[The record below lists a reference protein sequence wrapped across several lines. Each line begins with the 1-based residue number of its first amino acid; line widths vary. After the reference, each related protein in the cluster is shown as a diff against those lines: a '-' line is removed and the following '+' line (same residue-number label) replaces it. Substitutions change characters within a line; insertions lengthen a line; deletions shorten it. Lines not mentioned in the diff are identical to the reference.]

1 VGCEHAAVG
10 ADTEGRDTGEGES
23 RVLLARLVLGLT
35 LALIVAGIV
44 LARLDTGVN
53 ASTDVGYLLT
63 FSMFP
68 IVGYVLSSRRP
79 DNTLGWIMAA
89 IGVSLGLDAL
99 LSTYGSYAVHGGV
112 GGTDLGGAA
121 LQIDSVMWVPIV
133 ALPATFLILL
143 FPTGHLPSPRWRWF
157 ARVLAVG
164 FALFFVAAIFSP
176 GSLADSGY
184 PNVQNPLGVEAIR
197 SLLDLALVFVAL
209 IPIGVVA
216 SLVSLVQRYRRSSG
230 VERLQLR
237 WLVTAATIVGVLYAL
252 VLPLSLAGGWSSS
265 TTGWL
270 NVFENVAIL
279 SFGLIPIAI
288 GVSVLRYRLFEI
300 DVVVNRALLF
310 AALAVFITAV
320 YLTIVIG
327 VGAVVGS
334 RSNTVLSA
342 VAAAVVALAFQPAR
356 RRAQRLADRLVYGER
371 ATPYEVLSEFSER
384 LGNVYASDELLPRMA
399 RALAEG
405 TGAGRADVWV
415 RTGGGFRSEISWPP
429 DDEPAAPITTQE
441 AEGSVT
447 STSMLE
453 PIRHGGELLGAVSI
467 RKKPG
472 ETITATEEKLVRDL
486 ATQAGLVMRNV
497 SLTEQLLDHIE
508 QLRAS
513 RQRLV
518 AAQDEERRKLERNL
532 HDGAQQQIV
541 ALTVKARL
549 LGQLI
554 ERDADQARSMA
565 TQLQADA
572 TDALEEL
579 RDLARGIYPPLL
591 ADQGL
596 VAALQSQARKSIAPV
611 TIDADGVGR
620 YPRETEAAV
629 YFSCLEALQNVAKYA
644 NASQVTLRLF
654 VGDGS
659 LTFEV
664 TDDGVGFDATA
675 RSFGTGLQGIADRLA
690 AVGGEI
696 QVRSTPGAGTVVTGH
711 LPIGDEAAG

>member
-1 VGCEHAAVG
+1 MG
-10 ADTEGRDTGEGES
+10 ADTEDRDTAADGES
-23 RVLLARLVLGLT
+23 RVLLARLVFGLT

-44 LARLDTGVN
+44 FTRLDSGLN
-53 ASTDVGYLLT
+53 ASTDVGFILA

-68 IVGYVLSSRRP
+68 IAGYVLSSRRP

-89 IGVSLGLDAL
+89 VGVSLGLDAL
-99 LSTYGSYAVHGGV
+99 LSSYGSYAVHGGV
-112 GGTDLGGAA
+112 GGRDLGAVA
-121 LQIDSVMWVPIV
+121 LVIDSVMWVPVV

-157 ARVLAVG
+157 ARVLAAGLVV
-164 FALFFVAAIFSP
+164 FFVAAIFSP
-176 GSLADSGY
+176 GSLAESGY
-184 PNVQNPLGVEAIR
+184 PNVQNPLGVDAIR
-197 SLLDLALVFVAL
+197 ALLDLALVFVAL
-209 IPIGVVA
+209 IPIGVVG

-252 VLPLSLAGGWSSS
+252 VLPLSLAGGWSSN

-270 NVFENVAIL
+270 KVFQNVAIV

-288 GVSVLRYRLFEI
+288 GVSVLRYRLFDI

-320 YLTIVIG
+320 YLAIVIG

-342 VAAAVVALAFQPAR
+342 GAAAVVALAFQPAR
-356 RRAQRLADRLVYGER
+356 RRAQRLADRIVYGKR

-405 TGAGRADVWV
+405 TGAARADVWV

-429 DDEPAAPITTQE
+429 GPEPAAPITAQE

-467 RKKPG
+467 RKRPG

-513 RQRLV
+513 RTRLV

-554 ERDADQARSMA
+554 ERDADQAKSLA

-591 ADQGL
+591 ADRGL
-596 VAALQSQARKSIAPV
+596 VAALESQARKSVVPV
-611 TIDADGVGR
+611 SIDANGVGR

-644 NASQVTLRLF
+644 NASRVTLRIF
-654 VGDGS
+654 DGARR
-659 LTFEV
+659 LAFEV
-664 TDDGVGFDATA
+664 SDDGVGFDTTA
-675 RSFGTGLQGIADRLA
+675 RSFGTGLQGIADRLSA
-690 AVGGEI
+690 AGGEI
-696 QVRSTPGAGTVVTGH
+696 QVRSTPGAGTTVTGH
-711 LPIGDEAAG
+711 LPIADEPAG

>member
-1 VGCEHAAVG
+1 M
-10 ADTEGRDTGEGES
+10 
-23 RVLLARLVLGLT
+23 ARLISGLT
-35 LALIVAGIV
+35 LVLIAAGIV
-44 LARLDTGVN
+44 FDRLDTGTN
-53 ASTDVGYLLT
+53 PSTELGFVLA

-68 IVGYVLSSRRP
+68 IVGYVLSSRRS
-79 DNTLGWIMAA
+79 DNPLSWLIAG
-89 IGVSLGLDAL
+89 IGVSLGLDSL
-99 LSTYGSYAVHGGV
+99 LSSYGSYAIHGGI
-112 GGTDLGGAA
+112 GGRTDLGAVA
-121 LQIDSVMWVPIV
+121 LVIDSVMWVPIV
-133 ALPATFLILL
+133 ALPVTFLLLL
-143 FPTGHLPSPRWRWF
+143 FPSGHLPSPRWRWF
-157 ARVLAVG
+157 ARVLGAG
-164 FALFFVAAIFSP
+164 FVLFFVAAVVFP

-184 PNVQNPLGVEAIR
+184 PNVQNPLGVEALR
-197 SLLDLALVFVAL
+197 PLLQFALVFVAL
-209 IPIGVVA
+209 IPIGVVG

-237 WLVTAATIVGVLYAL
+237 WLVTAATIVGVLYAI
-252 VLPLSLAGGWSSS
+252 VLPMSLVGGWS
-265 TTGWL
+265 TTTPGWL
-270 NVFENVAIL
+270 QVFQNVAIL

-320 YLTIVIG
+320 YLAIVIG
-327 VGAVVGS
+327 VGAIVGS

-356 RRAQRLADRLVYGER
+356 RRAQRLADRLVYGKR
-371 ATPYEVLSEFSER
+371 ATPYEVLSAFSER
-384 LGNVYASDELLPRMA
+384 LGNVYANDELLPRMA

-405 TGAGRADVWV
+405 TGAARADVWV
-415 RTGGGFRSEISWPP
+415 RVSDGFRSDASWPA
-429 DDEPAAPITTQE
+429 DAEPAPAITAGE

-447 STSMLE
+447 SSSMIE
-453 PIRHGGELLGAVSI
+453 PVCHRGELLGVLSI
-467 RKKPG
+467 RKRPG
-472 ETITATEEKLVRDL
+472 EMITAPEEKLVRDV
-486 ATQAGLVMRNV
+486 ASQAGLVMRNV
-497 SLTEQLLDHIE
+497 ALTEQLLDNIE

-541 ALTVKARL
+541 ALTVKLRL
-549 LGQLI
+549 LGQLVDG
-554 ERDADQARSMA
+554 DAEQAKSMA
-565 TQLQADA
+565 AQLQKDA

-596 VAALQSQARKSIAPV
+596 VAALQSQARKSVVPV
-611 TIDADGVGR
+611 SVEADGVGR

-644 NASQVTLRLF
+644 NASRVTLRLSD
-654 VGDGS
+654 GDHR

-664 TDDGVGFDATA
+664 TDDGVGFDPGQT
-675 RSFGTGLQGIADRLA
+675 SFGTGLQGITDRLS
-690 AVGGEI
+690 AVGGDVE
-696 QVRSTPGAGTVVTGH
+696 VRSTHGAGTSVTGH
-711 LPIGDEAAG
+711 LPVEKEPRSVRAHGGQAML